1 MTLKFGKTPARPEA
15 MKFKFAN
22 YALSSKLPKPP
33 KNFGHEAA
41 VGKDWGMMANDKWGC
56 CVLAGAAHESM
67 LWTRM
72 SQNCIDATFTDA
84 NVLAAYSEI
93 TGFNP
98 NDPNTDQ
105 GTDMK
110 EAASYRRKTGIT
122 DSKGNVHKVA
132 AYLSVAPGN
141 LTEHYQALYLFGAVG
156 IGIECPSNV
165 IDQFDAGKP
174 WSVTKGTKIE
184 GGHYIPTVAKRTHLE
199 CVTWGRIQGM
209 TTGFFGKYNDESVA
223 YLSEEMLDNR
233 KSPEG
238 FDYDALLADLN
249 SLK

>member
-1 MTLKFGKTPARPEA
+1 MKFGKKPACPEA

-22 YALSSKLPKPP
+22 YAVSRKLPKPP
-33 KNFGHEAA
+33 KTFGHEAA
-41 VGKDWGMMANDKWGC
+41 VGKDWGMMANDRYGC

-72 SQNCIDATFTDA
+72 SKNCPDSSFTEA
-84 NVLAAYSEI
+84 NVLAAYSAI

-98 NDPNTDQ
+98 ADPNTDQ

-110 EAASYRRKTGIT
+110 DAASYRRKTGII
-122 DSKGNVHKVA
+122 DKDGNAHKIA
-132 AYLSVAPGN
+132 AYLAIEPGN
-141 LTEHYQALYLFGAVG
+141 ITQLYQALYLFGAVG
-156 IGIECPSNV
+156 IGIECPSNL
-165 IDQFDAGKP
+165 IDQFDKGKP
-174 WSVTKGTKIE
+174 WSVTRGTSIE
-184 GGHYIPTVAKRTHLE
+184 GGHYIPLVAKRNHLM
-199 CVTWGRIQGM
+199 CVTWGREQGM
-209 TTGFFGKYNDESVA
+209 TAGFVGKYCDEAVA
-223 YLSEEMLDNR
+223 YLSEEMLDDR